1 MRVGFDVAFSPT
13 LSWVN
18 LIQYDNVSEVAGF
31 NTRLLWIPKAGR
43 EIYFVINHNVEDFN
57 RDNQFHSSS
66 VDATAKVNYTVRLGR
81 PLPRHHG
88 NPQRGCVD
96 PPRASQRSGR
106 ATVPQSAPRYTASPA
121 MPAPRS
127 SVNSMT

>member
-1 MRVGFDVAFSPT
+1 MLLSRETNHIDLPFGAFLTRLVRVGFDVAFSPT

-43 EIYFVINHNVEDFN
+43 EIYFVINHNVEDFD

-66 VDATAKVNYTVRLGR
+66 VDATAKVNYTVRF
-81 PLPRHHG
+81 
-88 NPQRGCVD
+88 
-96 PPRASQRSGR
+96 
-106 ATVPQSAPRYTASPA
+106 
-121 MPAPRS
+121 
-127 SVNSMT
+127 